1 LSSRPLAFAAASAHA
16 LTTAARRIF
25 TPQPSGGDWALERM
39 GALLFEGTVDASV
52 ADCRFERID
61 SNAVFLSGFN
71 RRAQV
76 LRNEFS
82 LLGNNAVA
90 SWGRSVDY
98 DGTGGQQPRHS
109 VISGNIVHDIGLV
122 QKQSSFY
129 FQAQSCENL
138 LSANIAYN
146 LPRAAVNFEDGF
158 GGANVL
164 TDNLLYN
171 TCRESSDHGAFNVS
185 CGCGLSDVPSSHR
198 RLLRTAP
205 YRRAR
210 PPRRTAVVGQDALRD
225 HGRRWR
231 DAQRHPGVQ

>member
-1 LSSRPLAFAAASAHA
+1 MKTPTTRSA
-16 LTTAARRIF
+16 AARRRLSLRSLPHV
-25 TPQPSGGDWALERM
+25 PQPSGGDWALERM
-39 GALLFEGTVDASV
+39 GALLLEGTVDAAV
-52 ADCRFERID
+52 ADCVFERID

-171 TCRESSDHGAFNVS
+171 TCRES
-185 CGCGLSDVPSSHR
+185 R
-198 RLLRTAP
+198 
-205 YRRAR
+205 
-210 PPRRTAVVGQDALRD
+210 
-225 HGRRWR
+225 
-231 DAQRHPGVQ
+231 

>member
-1 LSSRPLAFAAASAHA
+1 MTPTARCVFSLAFAEDENAHKT
-16 LTTAARRIF
+16 LTATARRRLSLRSLPHA
-25 TPQPSGGDWALERM
+25 PQPSGGDWALERM
-39 GALLFEGTVDASV
+39 GALLLEGTVDAAV
-52 ADCRFERID
+52 ADCVFERID

-171 TCRESSDHGAFNVS
+171 TCRES
-185 CGCGLSDVPSSHR
+185 R
-198 RLLRTAP
+198 
-205 YRRAR
+205 
-210 PPRRTAVVGQDALRD
+210 
-225 HGRRWR
+225 
-231 DAQRHPGVQ
+231 